1 MISEVYFLAS
11 QEIKSLINFLG
22 NNLPFYRRGLIFA
35 RGGSFFPEAKPKG
48 KTVTESKYKT
58 SKVKNALFTGIYV
71 VLFTDIAN

>member
-1 MISEVYFLAS
+1 MLYDNVLFKLNNNYLYTGKKSNAFFTEEVLYLLEVAVFFL
-11 QEIKSLINFLG
+11 
-22 NNLPFYRRGLIFA
+22 RRS
-35 RGGSFFPEAKPKG
+35 RRK